1 LNVFRIVVTANAIV
15 IAQTIICGLS
25 ILPAALLWRGGV
37 ASTST
42 GSMWDIVV
50 ASVLVMPAYIVF
62 ALCLMPVSAIIMR
75 LLGARTPPDAELRI
89 SEMSWPLM
97 KWVQYM
103 SAAHIVRLVS
113 GSMFRGSPLWTAYL
127 RMNGARVGKRVF
139 INTLSI
145 SDHNL
150 LVLGDDVV
158 IGADVHISGH
168 TVEDGMLKTAGVRV
182 GSRVTI
188 GLGSAIDIDVN
199 IGDGCQIGALTLVPK
214 HTRLDADAVYV
225 GIPARKLSDR
235 ASDTLGRVVAPR

>member
-1 LNVFRIVVTANAIV
+1 MKVFRIVVTANAIV

-235 ASDTLGRVVAPR
+235 ASDTLGRVAAPR